1 MINTPTEG
9 LLTQAHLRR
18 PGLVKSGLCGT
29 GPGWRLVILMVSGFV
44 LGWAHTAQRG
54 VEAAVVPPVNPLQ
67 SGQLD
72 LLDAAPG
79 SAAFDQL
86 GLEQPIDCLGEC
98 VIKAVPAAA
107 DRADD
112 AELGEPVGVAHRQ
125 ILTAPVA
132 VVNQLIEAAHSCP
145 RGGPMQPVAGPRSA
159 WWRRWPSRR
168 SSVSRRRRRT
178 RRSRT
183 RPRCARMS
191 GRPPTAGSAPAR

>member
-1 MINTPTEG
+1 M
-9 LLTQAHLRR
+9 
-18 PGLVKSGLCGT
+18 KSGLCGT
-29 GPGWRLVILMVSGFV
+29 GQGWRLVILMVSGFV

-125 ILTAPVA
+125 ILGGF
-132 VVNQLIEAAHSCP
+132 NRSSQHLD
-145 RGGPMQPVAGPRSA
+145 RGGADGATGGMDDDGDRAAGDAVAGATASSA
-159 WWRRWPSRR
+159 
-168 SSVSRRRRRT
+168 
-178 RRSRT
+178 
-183 RPRCARMS
+183 
-191 GRPPTAGSAPAR
+191 GE